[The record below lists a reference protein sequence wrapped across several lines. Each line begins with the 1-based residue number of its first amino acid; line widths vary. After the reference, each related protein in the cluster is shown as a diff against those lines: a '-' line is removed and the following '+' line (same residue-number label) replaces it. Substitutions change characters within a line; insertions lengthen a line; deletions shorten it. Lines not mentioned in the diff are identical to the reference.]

1 MPGENGTK
9 AALWLSY
16 FNGRTSVIDFD
27 TWRFSF
33 IVVWLSIVSRPTW
46 LKTSPSAGVL
56 VFILALCMGGGGGGV
71 SVVLLLRPMC
81 MACIG
86 GVGAFSVVLLRPM
99 CMVCR
104 VWRSLSCCC
113 ARCVWP
119 VGGAFSVVL
128 LRPMWLTTSVF
139 AASSAFKNEHFVV
152 RPLSD
157 KGWVQGIYFP
167 LNLRNSLWLHQN
179 DMVQK
184 KASVYHWSLLVVNI
198 FTCLYFIVL
207 SLEILRLT
215 NLTMEKIRILFEEK
229 LRSIIIDILKY
240 NTYIL

>member
-16 FNGRTSVIDFD
+16 FSGRTSVIDFD
-27 TWRFSF
+27 TWRLSF
-33 IVVWLSIVSRPTW
+33 IVVWLSIVSRHTW
-46 LKTSPSAGVL
+46 LETSPSAGVL
-56 VFILALCMGGGGGGV
+56 VFILALCMACRGGGV

-86 GVGAFSVVLLRPM
+86 GV
-99 CMVCR
+99 
-104 VWRSLSCCC
+104 
-113 ARCVWP
+113 
-119 VGGAFSVVL
+119 GAFSVVL

-157 KGWVQGIYFP
+157 KDGLQGIYFP

-207 SLEILRLT
+207 SLEILRLA
-215 NLTMEKIRILFEEK
+215 NLILLTMEKIRILF
-229 LRSIIIDILKY
+229 
-240 NTYIL
+240 